1 MANLDAI
8 VKQLEAE
15 RDRIDSAI
23 KALQGVGQTSSGS
36 QPSIA
41 ALFFQ
46 AIGWVRG
53 TGSAYCF
60 SDLQVLRVRTH
71 LFTRPNFRFSVLR
84 CAIQAASG
92 RTAVAGCPPVLRAT
106 DMPTHSVLSHIKG
119 QNARDS
125 RFESWD
131 APPNSPP
138 PELFTT

>member
-1 MANLDAI
+1 LTA
-8 VKQLEAE
+8 V
-15 RDRIDSAI
+15 
-23 KALQGVGQTSSGS
+23 KALRGRASVRPHQEVSPVSQHYFSRLSGG
-36 QPSIA
+36 
-41 ALFFQ
+41 L
-46 AIGWVRG
+46 G

-138 PELFTT
+138 PELFTTNDTFSIAGFEWHG

>member
-1 MANLDAI
+1 KFMCLWLRREKSAMLDSEVVRQDAHESI
-8 VKQLEAE
+8 FFFFIAE
-15 RDRIDSAI
+15 DCIRDGHVTGVQTC
-23 KALQGVGQTSSGS
+23 AL
-36 QPSIA
+36 PI
-41 ALFFQ
+41 F
-46 AIGWVRG
+46 
-53 TGSAYCF
+53 
-60 SDLQVLRVRTH
+60 
-71 LFTRPNFRFSVLR
+71 R

-138 PELFTT
+138 PELFTTNDTFSIAGFEWHG

>member
-1 MANLDAI
+1 VATA
-8 VKQLEAE
+8 VV
-15 RDRIDSAI
+15 SAI
-23 KALQGVGQTSSGS
+23 GNR
-36 QPSIA
+36 A
-41 ALFFQ
+41 AFHKGREFAAWLGLVPRQWSLEF
-46 AIGWVRG
+46 
-53 TGSAYCF
+53 
-60 SDLQVLRVRTH
+60 RTH

-138 PELFTT
+138 PELFTTNDTFSIAGFEWHG

>member
-1 MANLDAI
+1 MTLP
-8 VKQLEAE
+8 L
-15 RDRIDSAI
+15 RHS
-23 KALQGVGQTSSGS
+23 GVLGRLHQEVSPVSQHYFFRLSGG
-36 QPSIA
+36 
-41 ALFFQ
+41 L
-46 AIGWVRG
+46 G

-138 PELFTT
+138 PELFTTNDTFSIAGFEWHG